1 LKRQLKITI
10 SCVLYLLRWPIVAL
24 ATVVRLEVK
33 PRLVIL
39 YYHDVPTSSRARFA
53 RQMDKLT
60 QRATVVGADWRGGNI
75 KGRVC
80 AITFDDAFVSVLDN
94 ALPELAKRQLPCTI
108 FVPVGSLGR
117 APAWTMETNF
127 AAGEIVASQDLIKSL
142 PSSLVTLGAHTL
154 THPFL
159 SRLPREAARAEV
171 EQSRTMLSA
180 MSGQDVRLMSF
191 PYGDY
196 DQEVAAMCKTAGY
209 ELVYGIVPESVDPD
223 NDNFVRGR
231 VAVSPDDGDLE
242 FFLKMS
248 GGYWWMSLASTLKQ
262 ACLSPHTL
270 LTSKKGPMGEKDA
283 SRRQQQK
290 PGKAARWWSGS
301 L

>member
-1 LKRQLKITI
+1 LKRQFKIAI
-10 SCVLYLLRWPIVAL
+10 SFVVYVLTWPIVAL
-24 ATVVRLEVK
+24 ANAAGFEMK

-39 YYHDVPTSSRARFA
+39 YYHDVPISSRVRFA

-60 QRATVVGADWRGGNI
+60 QRATVVGADWRGGSV

-117 APAWTMETNF
+117 EPGWIMETNY
-127 AAGEIVASQDLIKSL
+127 AAGEIVADQDLIKSL

-154 THPFL
+154 SHPFL
-159 SRLPREAARAEV
+159 SRLPREAARAEI
-171 EQSRTMLSA
+171 EQSRTILSA

-196 DQEVAAMCKTAGY
+196 DEEVAAMCKTAGY
-209 ELVYGIVPESVDPD
+209 ELVYGIVPKTVDPYD
-223 NDNFVRGR
+223 DEFVRGR

-262 ACLSPHTL
+262 ACLSPHAFL
-270 LTSKKGPMGEKDA
+270 KGK
-283 SRRQQQK
+283 K
-290 PGKAARWWSGS
+290 PGAQQLQEKKPGRATRWWSGS

>member
-1 LKRQLKITI
+1 LKRHLKVAI
-10 SCVLYLLRWPIVAL
+10 SCVFYVLCWPVSAL
-24 ATVVRLEVK
+24 ASIVGLKARQ
-33 PRLVIL
+33 RLVIL
-39 YYHDVPTSSRARFA
+39 YYHDIPAATRARFA
-53 RQMDKLT
+53 HQMDKL
-60 QRATVVGADWRGGNI
+60 RRSATVVGADWRGGPV

-108 FVPVGSLGR
+108 FVPVGALGR
-117 APAWTMETNF
+117 APGWSMETNY
-127 AAGEIVASQDLIKSL
+127 APDEIVASQDLIKSL

-159 SRLPREAARAEV
+159 SRLPRETARAEI
-171 EQSRTMLSA
+171 EKSRTLLSA

-196 DQEVAAMCKTAGY
+196 DEEVAAMCRTAGY
-209 ELVYGIVPESVDPD
+209 DLVYGIVPSTVDPHD
-223 NDNFVRGR
+223 GEFIRGR
-231 VAVSPDDGDLE
+231 VAVSPDDSDLE

-248 GGYWWMSLASTLKQ
+248 GGYWWMSLASTLKR
-262 ACLSPHTL
+262 ACLRPHRL
-270 LTSKKGPMGEKDA
+270 LAERKA
-283 SRRQQQK
+283 VSRQPPPR
-290 PGKAARWWSGS
+290 KAERWWSGS

>member
-1 LKRQLKITI
+1 LKRQLKIAI
-10 SCVLYLLRWPIVAL
+10 SCVFYVLRWPVSAL
-24 ATVVRLEVK
+24 ATVVGLEARS
-33 PRLVIL
+33 RLVIL
-39 YYHDVPTSSRARFA
+39 YYHDIPAANRARFA
-53 RQMDKLT
+53 RQMDKLM
-60 QRATVVGADWRGGNI
+60 QRATVVGADWRGGPI
-75 KGRVC
+75 KGLAC

-108 FVPVGSLGR
+108 FVPVGALGG
-117 APAWTMETNF
+117 APGWIMETHY
-127 AAGEIVASQDLIKSL
+127 APGEVVADHDLIKSL
-142 PSSLVTLGAHTL
+142 PSPLVTLGAHTL

-159 SRLPREAARAEV
+159 SRLPREVARAEV
-171 EQSRTMLSA
+171 EESRTLLSA
-180 MSGQDVRLMSF
+180 MTGQDVRLMSF

-209 ELVYGIVPESVDPD
+209 DLVYGIVPKTVDPQD
-223 NDNFVRGR
+223 GEFIRGR

-270 LTSKKGPMGEKDA
+270 LTSRKSA
-283 SRRQQQK
+283 SVHPAPRK
-290 PGKAARWWSGS
+290 PARWWSGS